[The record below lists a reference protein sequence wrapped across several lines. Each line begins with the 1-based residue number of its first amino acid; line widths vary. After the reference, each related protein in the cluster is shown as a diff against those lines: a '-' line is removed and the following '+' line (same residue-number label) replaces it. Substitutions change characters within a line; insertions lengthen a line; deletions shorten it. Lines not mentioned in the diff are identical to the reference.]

1 MSPDNLEKDFYDNDD
16 DLDSFEYIAQS
27 LQVFSGST
35 DDDDDDDDTQALIV
49 KTLLK
54 LPYDVSE
61 KTINEV
67 FNNMKTNRNICTY

>member
-35 DDDDDDDDTQALIV
+35 IDDDDTQALIV

-54 LPYDVSE
+54 LPYDVRE